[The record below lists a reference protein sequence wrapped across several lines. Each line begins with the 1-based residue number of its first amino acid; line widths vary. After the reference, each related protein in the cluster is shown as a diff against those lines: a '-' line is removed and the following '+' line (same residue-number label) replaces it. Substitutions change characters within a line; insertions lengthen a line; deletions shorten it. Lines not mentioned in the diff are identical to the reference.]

1 MRKKEIAKKIMAVL
15 MVFAMLVISFMIYQ
29 PQTVEAAAKN
39 RITLNASKMMLYAGE
54 SYNLKAIAI
63 YQNGELK
70 YPGIVEKGLSYKNL
84 KFTSSNKSIAEVSK
98 KGVIK
103 AKKKGTVK
111 ITVSSIYDST
121 VRGTLKLT
129 VKGKPKR
136 SKITLYNKS
145 VKLGVGE
152 TTVISVKKVKG
163 ISSKD
168 VTFKSGNKAVAAVDS
183 DGWIKAKKEGTAK
196 ITVTSVRNKKA
207 KATFKVT
214 VTAKASQTTP
224 KGEIKLK
231 KDYGAVYNIPVL
243 PNTSSKVSIPDKRY
257 ATTKIE
263 IQSITGVKS
272 KEVTYKSSNE
282 KVATVDKNGVVSY
295 ANEHGNW
302 GDVAQITVVSKE
314 NPQIKAEFK
323 VYAISVI
330 LFKQIPC
337 NWNRVCP
344 AGYMSSTE
352 VIPADVRV
360 TVTSSDESVIK
371 VEAYSDGSNTLRPIK
386 EGKAIITYQIDSC
399 SFYWSNEV
407 SVAGNA
413 AIADNYGPAGPFSP
427 KEY

>member
-1 MRKKEIAKKIMAVL
+1 
-15 MVFAMLVISFMIYQ
+15 MVFAMLVTGFTVYQ

-39 RITLNASKMMLYAGE
+39 RITLNASKMMLYAEE

-70 YPGIVEKGLSYKNL
+70 YPGIVEKGLNYKNL
-84 KFTSSNKSIAEVSK
+84 KFTSSNKSVAEVSK

-121 VRGTLKLT
+121 VKGTLKLT
-129 VKGKPKR
+129 VKGKPKK

-183 DGWIKAKKEGTAK
+183 DGWVKAKKEGTAK

-207 KATFKVT
+207 KTTFKVT

-231 KDYGAVYNIPVL
+231 KDYGAVYNIPIS
-243 PNTSSKVSIPDKRY
+243 PNVPDKRY
-257 ATTKIE
+257 ATTQIE

-302 GDVAQITVVSKE
+302 GDVAKITVVSKE

-323 VYAISVI
+323 VYAISII

>member
-15 MVFAMLVISFMIYQ
+15 MVLAMLVTSFMIYQ

-84 KFTSSNKSIAEVSK
+84 KFTSSNKSVAEVSK

-121 VRGTLKLT
+121 VKGTLKLT
-129 VKGKPKR
+129 VKGKPKK

-168 VTFKSGNKAVAAVDS
+168 VTFKSGNKAVAAVDQ

-231 KDYGAVYNIPVL
+231 KDYGAVYNIPISPDV
-243 PNTSSKVSIPDKRY
+243 PDKRY

-272 KEVTYKSSNE
+272 KEVTYKSSD
-282 KVATVDKNGVVSY
+282 KSVVTVDENGVVSF
-295 ANEHGNW
+295 ANKERNY
-302 GDVAQITVVSKE
+302 GDVVTVTVVSKE

-323 VYAISVI
+323 VYAM
-330 LFKQIPC
+330 
-337 NWNRVCP
+337 RVGLWKNLAYQP
-344 AGYMSSTE
+344 SRGHAAGSMFNSE
-352 VIPADVRV
+352 VVPDDLRV
-360 TVTSSDESVIK
+360 VVTSSDENV
-371 VEAYSDGSNTLRPIK
+371 VEVHHSDVTGQNTLSPK
-386 EGKAIITYQIDSC
+386 EKGTAIVTYQIPSC
-399 SFYWSNEV
+399 SFYWSNTVTV
-407 SVAGNA
+407 SDDPSSAYNCGGRPFYPDGN
-413 AIADNYGPAGPFSP
+413 
-427 KEY
+427 